1 MPQFALRW
9 NDIKQQYDPNCR
21 YRFAIFS
28 ANAYTKN
35 ELEEFSRQSMQPFTD
50 TRFDAE
56 CKAYAAEQVVNRKC
70 NESLWQYNEVKTI
83 FA

>member
-1 MPQFALRW
+1 
-9 NDIKQQYDPNCR
+9 
-21 YRFAIFS
+21 
-28 ANAYTKN
+28 
-35 ELEEFSRQSMQPFTD
+35 MQPFTD